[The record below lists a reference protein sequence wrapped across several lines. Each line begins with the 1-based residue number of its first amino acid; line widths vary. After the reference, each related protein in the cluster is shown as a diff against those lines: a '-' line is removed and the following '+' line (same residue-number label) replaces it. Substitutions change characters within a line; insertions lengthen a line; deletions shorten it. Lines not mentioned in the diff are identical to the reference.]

1 MDRLT
6 PISPGVVHSSP
17 YRTRLKSAKWK
28 HASADD
34 VALVK
39 DALERV
45 PGVTEV
51 RPMAKGFVIQHE
63 PRADVVENIGSA
75 LSQVSPVLLE
85 HLTEDPHSDD
95 KKEHN
100 KKERSEKSAA
110 EYLLDRLNLNSLT
123 FAFPSID
130 SASQNIDDAKP
141 LLKKTVPAILAGAG
155 ALLLLEGESILA
167 GVGPLALF
175 YWAFDF
181 SWKMKQEQLQEQGPA
196 ADAMESKN

>member
-75 LSQVSPVLLE
+75 LSHVSPVLLE
-85 HLTEDPHSDD
+85 HLTEDPDSDD
-95 KKEHN
+95 KKQHA
-100 KKERSEKSAA
+100 KKDRSEKSAA
-110 EYLLDRLNLNSLT
+110 EFLLDRLNLHNFSLNSLT
-123 FAFPSID
+123 FPSID
-130 SASQNIDDAKP
+130 GASQNIEDAKP
-141 LLKKTVPAILAGAG
+141 VLKKAVPAILAGAG
-155 ALLLLEGESILA
+155 TLLLLEGESILA

-175 YWAFDF
+175 YWAFDY
-181 SWKMKQEQLQEQGPA
+181 SWKMKQERLQEHDSP
-196 ADAMESKN
+196 